1 MDLGP
6 MAAVALVV
14 LFAAAAEAGAAAK
27 PMPPEGAAEYQ
38 APPRPADG
46 AHMALTVE
54 KLEKGF
60 DPDRPLLI
68 WAIGSSFTNGLG
80 DGTALVEMIRAR
92 FPNMPKV
99 VYKKMAGNSTSYHF
113 AAGWAR
119 HLVVPDQ
126 PDVVLLYNFGKTED
140 LETIIQEIRCNTTAD
155 IIVPTLHWCAPHEKV
170 WGQSDAPNSHQ
181 DPPAM
186 RAMCAK
192 YGVEFVENRLEMTE
206 YMVANKLSI
215 KDLLR
220 DAVHEGPYAAK
231 MTVMNIARHFNKP
244 EKFGYDP
251 RSRER
256 RVEAESEAVKKEGE
270 WSEVEGGAAVATSR
284 NGSSM
289 TVAFTGKRIDLI
301 GWRSPDGG
309 SAEVLIDGQSADQA
323 PVFYCGYIL
332 PDPKNA
338 PKPPNP
344 PRARC
349 PNRLTLGSNLIP
361 QKWTLTMTSDK
372 GDYELVG
379 SVTVSDGVGNALQKQ
394 PFTSKSGQIIIEP
407 EYWRDPQNNRTGDKF
422 AFEVY
427 RCAVGKVDFNGER
440 AKFRLTLAQNLAN
453 GPHTLKLISK
463 GDGLVTVYAF
473 DVFEPPLK

>member
-1 MDLGP
+1 MNLTTVLALGLVFVLGLS
-6 MAAVALVV
+6 VANG
-14 LFAAAAEAGAAAK
+14 AGEK
-27 PMPPEGAAEYQ
+27 QEVKPPEGAPEYQ
-38 APPRPADG
+38 APPRPTDG
-46 AHMALTVE
+46 VNMALTVE

-99 VYKKMAGNSTSYHF
+99 VYRKMAGNSTSYHF

-140 LETIIQEIRCNTTAD
+140 LETIITEIRRHTTAD
-155 IIVPTLHWCAPHEKV
+155 IIVGTLHWCVPHEKV
-170 WGQSDAPNSHQ
+170 WGQPDAPNSHQ

-206 YMVANKLSI
+206 YMVVNKLAI
-215 KDLLR
+215 KSMLR
-220 DAVHEGPYAAK
+220 DSVHESPYAAK

-301 GWRSPDGG
+301 GWRSPGGG
-309 SAEVLIDGQSADQA
+309 SAEVLIDGVPADQV
-323 PVFYCGYIL
+323 PVFCASYIL

-344 PRARC
+344 PRDRAPHRI
-349 PNRLTLGSNLIP
+349 TVGSNIVP
-361 QKWTLTMTSDK
+361 QKWTLTMTDDK
-372 GDYELVG
+372 GNYELVG
-379 SVTVSDGVGNALQKQ
+379 SGIGPDGKGNAMK
-394 PFTSKSGQIIIEP
+394 PFTSNSGQIIVEP
-407 EYWRDPQNNRTGDKF
+407 EYWRDAQFNRSGDKF
-422 AFEVY
+422 TFEVY
-427 RCAVGKVDFNGER
+427 RCAVGRADFKGEKG
-440 AKFRLTLAQNLAN
+440 KFRLTLAQNLTN
-453 GPHTLKLISK
+453 GPHTLKLLSK
-463 GDGLVTVYAF
+463 GDGPAAVDCF